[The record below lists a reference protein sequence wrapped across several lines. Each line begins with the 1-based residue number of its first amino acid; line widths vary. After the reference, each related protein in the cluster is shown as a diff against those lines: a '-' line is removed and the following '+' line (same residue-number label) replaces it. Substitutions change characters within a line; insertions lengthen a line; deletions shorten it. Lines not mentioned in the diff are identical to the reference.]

1 MNPPKMR
8 HPCKVLSLKQH
19 LTTTTLLLLGLLHD
33 LLDDLLLLDEE
44 GADDA
49 VTDAVGA
56 TGATVGTLDGLL
68 GAGDLGVLA
77 RAEGG
82 DTRELDAAVTA
93 LGGSTPLLD
102 VKVPVLAT
110 GGPDNADLVG
120 DRVVRLAAP
129 VGKSGVG
136 HCVGIGR
143 RVWSVIGRSLVV
155 NPSQSLALEFLKLAA
170 KAWSAQRLG
179 KGKRA

>member
-33 LLDDLLLLDEE
+33 LLDDLLLLDQE
-44 GADDA
+44 GADDT

-56 TGATVGTLDGLL
+56 AGATVGTLDGLL

-82 DTRELDAAVTA
+82 DLCWASVNFPFLLPC
-93 LGGSTPLLD
+93 LGGS
-102 VKVPVLAT
+102 
-110 GGPDNADLVG
+110 
-120 DRVVRLAAP
+120 
-129 VGKSGVG
+129 
-136 HCVGIGR
+136 
-143 RVWSVIGRSLVV
+143 
-155 NPSQSLALEFLKLAA
+155 
-170 KAWSAQRLG
+170 
-179 KGKRA
+179 

>member
-33 LLDDLLLLDEE
+33 LLDDLLLLDQE

-56 TGATVGTLDGLL
+56 AGATVGTLDGLL

-120 DRVVRLAAP
+120 DRVVRLASP
-129 VGKSGVG
+129 VGESLSRHLG
-136 HCVGIGR
+136 GISMGENICR
-143 RVWSVIGRSLVV
+143 
-155 NPSQSLALEFLKLAA
+155 
-170 KAWSAQRLG
+170 
-179 KGKRA
+179 